1 MKKITIFITS
11 LLFLILCLNCNE
23 NTTGPDSGSASLVV
37 QGKVIPSGEIVQISD
52 YPIFVMNYSG
62 DYNFQNY
69 LKTGISLNK
78 FRLQDDSVLW
88 GCTCFSAMADSCK
101 IFGRNFDWYH
111 HIALILYTH
120 PPNAYSSISM
130 ADITYLGFSESSSL
144 EQIKNSSS
152 ISGSPYVS
160 MDGLNEKGVAIGQ
173 MLVPVVQP
181 PYDPNK
187 VNLGCLDIIRLV
199 LDYAASTD
207 EAVSLIQKFNFK
219 DDEHPVH
226 YLIADRN
233 GESVVI
239 EYVNKEMKVIHNNEP
254 FQICTNFIITG
265 SKAPSSTPC
274 WRYNTAYNM
283 LKNTNGETDGNNAM
297 EILSSVSQSITMW
310 SAVYDMNSFSLDI
323 CVDKKYNKTF
333 SVKTIKKQEIQI
345 NNDY

>member
-1 MKKITIFITS
+1 MKKFPIFITV
-11 LLFLILCLNCNE
+11 LLFLVHCCNCNE
-23 NTTGPDSGSASLVV
+23 NTTEPGSGISFSCCT
-37 QGKVIPSGEIVQISD
+37 GEIIPSGEIVQISD
-52 YPIFVMNYSG
+52 YPLFVMNYSG
-62 DYNFQNY
+62 DYNFQNRI
-69 LKTGISLNK
+69 KTGISLNK
-78 FRLQDDSVLW
+78 FRIQDDSALW
-88 GCTCFSAMADSCK
+88 GCTCFSAMTDSCK
-101 IFGRNFDWYH
+101 IFGRNFDYYH

-120 PPNAYSSISM
+120 APNAYSSISL

-144 EQIKNSSS
+144 EQIKRSSS
-152 ISGSPYVS
+152 ISGSPYVT

-187 VNLGCLDIIRLV
+187 INLGCLDIIRLV

-207 EAVSLIQKFNFK
+207 EAVSLIHKFNFK
-219 DDEHPVH
+219 DDAHPVH
-226 YLIADRN
+226 YLIADRS

-254 FQICTNFIITG
+254 FQISTNFIITG

-283 LKNTNGETDGNNAM
+283 LKNTNGEIDGNNAM

-310 SAVYDMNSFSLDI
+310 SAVYDMKSFSFDI
-323 CVDKKYNKTF
+323 CIDRKYNKTF
-333 SVKTIKKQEIQI
+333 SVKVIKQ
-345 NNDY
+345 

>member
-1 MKKITIFITS
+1 MKKFPIFITS
-11 LLFLILCLNCNE
+11 LLFLILCFNCNE
-23 NTTGPDSGSASLVV
+23 NTTGPDNGSAYLAV
-37 QGKVIPSGEIVQISD
+37 QGKIIPPGEIMQISD
-52 YPIFVMNYSG
+52 YPLFVMNYSG
-62 DYNFQNY
+62 DYNFQSR
-69 LKTGISLNK
+69 LRTGISSNQ
-78 FRLQDDSVLW
+78 FSLQDDSALW

-101 IFGRNFDWYH
+101 IFGRNFDWYD

-120 PPNAYSSISM
+120 APNAYSSISI

-144 EQIKNSSS
+144 EQIERSSS

-173 MLVPVVQP
+173 MLVPDVQP

-199 LDYAASTD
+199 LDYAASTE

-219 DDEHPVH
+219 DDAHPVH
-226 YLIADRN
+226 YLIADRS

-239 EYVNKEMKVIHNNEP
+239 EYINKEMKVIHNNEP

-283 LKNTNGETDGNNAM
+283 LKNANGKTDGNNAM
-297 EILSSVSQSITMW
+297 EILRSVSQNITMW
-310 SAVYDMNSFSLDI
+310 SAAYDMNSFSLDI
-323 CVDKKYNKTF
+323 CVDREYNQIF
-333 SVKTIKKQEIQI
+333 SVKTIKSIMPF
-345 NNDY
+345 

>member
-11 LLFLILCLNCNE
+11 LLLLILCLNCSE

-37 QGKVIPSGEIVQISD
+37 QGKIIPPGEIVQISD
-52 YPIFVMNYSG
+52 YPLFVMNYFG
-62 DYNFQNY
+62 DYDFQNY

-78 FRLQDDSVLW
+78 FRLQDDSALW
-88 GCTCFSAMADSCK
+88 GCTCFSAMAEGCK

-120 PPNAYSSISM
+120 PPNAYSSISL

-144 EQIKNSSS
+144 EQIKHSSS

-173 MLVPVVQP
+173 MLVPAVQP

-199 LDYAASTD
+199 LDYAASTG

-219 DDEHPVH
+219 DDAHPVH
-226 YLIADRN
+226 YLIADSS
-233 GESVVI
+233 GKSVVI
-239 EYVNKEMKVIHNNEP
+239 EYVNNEMKVIYNNEP
-254 FQICTNFIITG
+254 FQLCTNFVITG
-265 SKAPSSTPC
+265 SNAPSSTPC
-274 WRYNTAYNM
+274 WRYNTAYNI
-283 LKNTNGETDGNNAM
+283 LKNTNGETDKNNAM
-297 EILSSVSQSITMW
+297 KILSSVSQSITMW

-323 CVDKKYNKTF
+323 CVDRKYDKIF
-333 SVKTIKKQEIQI
+333 SVKTGDE
-345 NNDY
+345 